1 MPAGSTYSTISTT
14 TLGSNQ
20 VNFTFS
26 SIPGT
31 YTDLVVIYQAK
42 SYTSGFDAYLR
53 FNSDTG
59 SNYSATY
66 LSGTGSA
73 AQTGRQTSQTSM
85 LLDNY
90 GSIPTTEFNMTR
102 LSVMN
107 YANTTTNKTVLI
119 RSDRASSGTDVI
131 TGLWRSTTAIT
142 SMTILG
148 DFATGSTFTIYGI
161 AAA

>member
-1 MPAGSTYSTISTT
+1 MPATYEPIATT

-31 YTDLVVIYQAK
+31 YTDFVVIYQAK
-42 SYTSGFDAYLR
+42 SYSTAFDAFLR

-59 SNYSATY
+59 SNYSVTY

-73 AQTGRQTSQTSM
+73 TNTGRLTNYTSM

-90 GSIPTTEFNMTR
+90 GSVSTAEFNITK
-102 LSVMN
+102 LNVMN

-119 RSDRASSGTDVI
+119 RSDRASSGTDAI
-131 TGLWRSTTAIT
+131 MGTWRSTAAIT

-148 DFATGSTFTIYGI
+148 DFATGSTFTLYGI
-161 AAA
+161 KAA